1 MRLWRAG
8 EGRAHGMRPSERT
21 RTVSALGV
29 IQIFAWGST
38 YYLMAVLAGP
48 MAADTGWSAGLLS
61 AGVSVGL
68 LVSGLAASKVGRHIQ
83 ATGGRRVLA
92 AGMCLIAAGLV
103 LLGSAQTPPAYF
115 AAWAVLGLGMSAGL
129 YDAAFSTL
137 GRLYG
142 RDARAAITQL
152 TLWGG
157 FASTVCWPITAWL
170 VESVGWRGT
179 CLAYAGLH
187 LAVTLPLSLFL
198 MPQTP
203 PAEET
208 HDPVATA
215 RGTPGLLDLRFLCIA
230 AAGVA
235 LSMVATV
242 WSIHLVT
249 ILTASGYTLA
259 AAIAVGTLIGPAQV
273 GARVL
278 EMLGRSRHHPIW
290 TMAAA
295 TTLVLLGFLGLL
307 LGVPAA
313 AALVAYGA
321 GNGLWSI
328 ARGALPLALFGPGS
342 YAQTMGRLATP
353 MLLAGAAA
361 PTVGGL
367 FIEAFGPDGTLM
379 ALAAVS
385 AIPCAASLILG
396 ATISRQRRLPARYA
410 DEIR

>member
-1 MRLWRAG
+1 
-8 EGRAHGMRPSERT
+8 MRPSERT

-29 IQIFAWGST
+29 IEIFAWGST

-68 LVSGLAASKVGRHIQ
+68 LVSGLAATKVGQLIQ

-103 LLGSAQTPPAYF
+103 LLGSAQTPYVYF
-115 AAWAVLGLGMSAGL
+115 AAWAVIGLGMAAGL

-170 VESVGWRGT
+170 VEIIGWRGA

-198 MPQTP
+198 MPRTP

-208 HDPVATA
+208 SHDPTA
-215 RGTPGLLDLRFLCIA
+215 SARELPSLLDLRFLCIA
-230 AAGVA
+230 AAGIA
-235 LSMVATV
+235 LSMVVTV

-249 ILTASGYTLA
+249 ILTAGGYTLA

-273 GARVL
+273 GGRVL
-278 EMLGRSRHHPIW
+278 EMLGRGRHHPIW

-295 TTLVLLGFLGLL
+295 TSLVLLGFLGLL
-307 LGVPAA
+307 FGVPAA

-342 YAQTMGRLATP
+342 YARTMGRLATP

-361 PTVGGL
+361 PTIGGL
-367 FIEAFGPDGTLM
+367 FIEAFGPDGTLT
-379 ALAAVS
+379 ALAIVS
-385 AIPCAASLILG
+385 AIPCAAALILG
-396 ATISRQRRLPARYA
+396 AAISREKRLHAL
-410 DEIR
+410 

>member
-1 MRLWRAG
+1 MT
-8 EGRAHGMRPSERT
+8 PPPRT

-29 IQIFAWGST
+29 IEIFAWGST

-48 MAADTGWSAGLLS
+48 IAADTGWSAALLS

-68 LVSGLAASKVGRHIQ
+68 LVSGLAAPTVGRLIH

-92 AGMCLIAAGLV
+92 AGMGLIAAGLV
-103 LLGSAQTPPAYF
+103 VLAVARTPHVYF

-157 FASTVCWPITAWL
+157 FASTVCWPISAWL

-179 CLAYAGLH
+179 CLAHAGLH

-198 MPQTP
+198 MPRTP

-208 HDPVATA
+208 SHDSAASA
-215 RGTPGLLDLRFLCIA
+215 RDLPGLLDLRFLCIA

-235 LSMVATV
+235 LSVVATV

-249 ILTASGYTLA
+249 ILTAGGYTLA

-278 EMLGRSRHHPIW
+278 EMLGRGRHHPIW

-295 TTLVLLGFLGLL
+295 TSLVLVGFLGLL

-328 ARGALPLALFGPGS
+328 ARGALPLALFGPGV

-353 MLLAGAAA
+353 MLLASAAA
-361 PTVGGL
+361 PTAGGL
-367 FIEAFGPDGTLM
+367 LIQSLGPDGTLS
-379 ALAAVS
+379 ALAAIASV
-385 AIPCAASLILG
+385 PCVAALVLAASVWRRRTV
-396 ATISRQRRLPARYA
+396 ATA
-410 DEIR
+410 

>member
-1 MRLWRAG
+1 MRL
-8 EGRAHGMRPSERT
+8 SERT

-29 IQIFAWGST
+29 IEIFAWGST

-48 MAADTGWSAGLLS
+48 LAAETGWSAGLIS
-61 AGVSVGL
+61 AGISVGL
-68 LVSGLAASKVGRHIQ
+68 LVSGLAAPIVGRLIH

-92 AGMCLIAAGLV
+92 AGMCLIASGLV
-103 LLGSAQTPPAYF
+103 ILGSARTPPVYF
-115 AAWAVLGLGMSAGL
+115 AAWTVVGLGMSAGL
-129 YDAAFSTL
+129 YDAAFSVL

-170 VESVGWRGT
+170 IESVGWRGA
-179 CLAYAGLH
+179 CLSYAALH
-187 LAVTLPLSLFL
+187 LAVTLPLSLLL
-198 MPQTP
+198 MPRTP
-203 PAEET
+203 PADET
-208 HDPVATA
+208 SHDA
-215 RGTPGLLDLRFLCIA
+215 RASAHGSPSLTDLRFLCIA
-230 AAGVA
+230 TAGVA
-235 LSMVATV
+235 LTMVATV

-249 ILTASGYTLA
+249 ILTAGGYTLA

-278 EMLGRSRHHPIW
+278 EMLGRGRHHPIW

-307 LGVPAA
+307 LGIPAA

-342 YAQTMGRLATP
+342 YARTMGRLAMP

-367 FIEAFGPDGTLM
+367 LIEAFGPDGTLM

-385 AIPCAASLILG
+385 AVPCVAALIL
-396 ATISRQRRLPARYA
+396 ASTISRERRMSAV
-410 DEIR
+410 

>member
-1 MRLWRAG
+1 MKPA
-8 EGRAHGMRPSERT
+8 SRT

-29 IQIFAWGST
+29 IEIFAWGST

-48 MAADTGWSAGLLS
+48 IAAGTGWSAALLS

-68 LVSGLAASKVGRHIQ
+68 LVSGLAAPRVGRLIH

-92 AGMCLIAAGLV
+92 AGMGLIAAGLV
-103 LLGSAQTPPAYF
+103 LLASARTPHVYF

-157 FASTVCWPITAWL
+157 FASTVCWPLSAWL
-170 VESVGWRGT
+170 VESIGWRGT

-187 LAVTLPLSLFL
+187 LAVTLPLSIFL
-198 MPQTP
+198 MPRTP
-203 PAEET
+203 PAEGMAQ
-208 HDPVATA
+208 DAAA
-215 RGTPGLLDLRFLCIA
+215 RAGNLPGLLDLRFLCIA

-235 LSMVATV
+235 LSVVATV

-249 ILTASGYTLA
+249 ILTAGGYTLA

-278 EMLGRSRHHPIW
+278 EMLGRGRHHPIW

-295 TTLVLLGFLGLL
+295 TSLVLVGFLGLL

-328 ARGALPLALFGPGS
+328 ARGALPLAIFGPGV

-353 MLLAGAAA
+353 MLLASAAA
-361 PTVGGL
+361 PTAGGL
-367 FIEAFGPDGTLM
+367 LIQWLGPDGTLS
-379 ALAAVS
+379 ALAALASVPCVATLVLAATVRRERTIAS
-385 AIPCAASLILG
+385 A
-396 ATISRQRRLPARYA
+396 
-410 DEIR
+410 

>member
-1 MRLWRAG
+1 MRL
-8 EGRAHGMRPSERT
+8 SEQT

-29 IQIFAWGST
+29 VEIFAWGST

-48 MAADTGWSAGLLS
+48 MAADTGWSAGLIS
-61 AGVSVGL
+61 GGVSLGL
-68 LVSGLAASKVGRHIQ
+68 LVSGLAAPKVGRLIQ
-83 ATGGRRVLA
+83 ATGGRQVLA
-92 AGMCLIAAGLV
+92 AGMFLIAAGLI
-103 LLGSAQTPPAYF
+103 LLASAQTPTAYF
-115 AAWAVLGLGMSAGL
+115 AAWVVLGLGMSAGL

-142 RDARAAITQL
+142 RDARAAITHL

-179 CLAYAGLH
+179 CIAYAGLH

-198 MPQTP
+198 MPRTP
-203 PAEET
+203 PAEEIS
-208 HDPVATA
+208 HDPIAGA
-215 RGTPGLLDLRFLCIA
+215 RGAPGLLDLRFLCIA

-235 LSMVATV
+235 LSIVATI

-249 ILTASGYTLA
+249 ILTAGGYTLA

-278 EMLGRSRHHPIW
+278 EMLGRGRHHPIW

-295 TTLVLLGFLGLL
+295 TTLVLIGFLGLL
-307 LGVPAA
+307 FDIPAA

-342 YAQTMGRLATP
+342 YARTMGRLATP
-353 MLLAGAAA
+353 MLIAGAAA

-367 FIEAFGPDGTLM
+367 LIQWLGPDGTLSVLT
-379 ALAAVS
+379 ALALV
-385 AIPCAASLILG
+385 PCVAALVLAASVW
-396 ATISRQRRLPARYA
+396 RRRAVA
-410 DEIR
+410 SA

>member
-1 MRLWRAG
+1 
-8 EGRAHGMRPSERT
+8 MRPSERT

-61 AGVSVGL
+61 AGVSLGL
-68 LVSGLAASKVGRHIQ
+68 LVSGLAAPKVGRLIQ
-83 ATGGRRVLA
+83 ASGGRGVLA
-92 AGMCLIAAGLV
+92 GGMCLIAAGLV
-103 LLGSAQTPPAYF
+103 LLGSAETPPVYL
-115 AAWAVLGLGMSAGL
+115 AAWTVLGLGMSAGL
-129 YDAAFSTL
+129 YDPAFSTL

-142 RDARAAITQL
+142 TDARAAITQL

-170 VESVGWRGT
+170 VESVGWRGA

-198 MPQTP
+198 MPRTL
-203 PAEET
+203 PAEGPS
-208 HDPVATA
+208 HDPVATTS
-215 RGTPGLLDLRFLCIA
+215 TPGILDPGFLCIA

-273 GARVL
+273 GARVI
-278 EMLGRSRHHPIW
+278 EMLGRGRHHPIW

-295 TTLVLLGFLGLL
+295 TTLVLVGFLGLR
-307 LGVPAA
+307 LGIPAA

-342 YAQTMGRLATP
+342 YPRTMGRLATP
-353 MLLAGAAA
+353 MLLAGATA
-361 PTVGGL
+361 PTAGRL
-367 FIEAFGPDGTLM
+367 SIEVFGPDGTLM
-379 ALAAVS
+379 ALAALS
-385 AIPCAASLILG
+385 AISCAATLILG
-396 ATISRQRRLPARYA
+396 ATMSRQRRLRALHA
-410 DEIR
+410 DETR

>member
-1 MRLWRAG
+1 MML
-8 EGRAHGMRPSERT
+8 SERT

-29 IQIFAWGST
+29 IEIFAWGST

-48 MAADTGWSAGLLS
+48 IAADTGWSAGLIS

-68 LVSGLAASKVGRHIQ
+68 LVSGLAATKVGRLIQ

-103 LLGSAQTPPAYF
+103 ILAGARTLPVYF
-115 AAWAVLGLGMSAGL
+115 AAWVVLGLGMSAGL

-142 RDARAAITQL
+142 EDARAAITQL

-157 FASTVCWPITAWL
+157 FASTVCWPISAWL

-187 LAVTLPLSLFL
+187 LTVTLPLSLFL
-198 MPQTP
+198 MPRTP
-203 PAEET
+203 PADET
-208 HDPVATA
+208 SRDPAASA
-215 RGTPGLLDLRFLCIA
+215 RSLPGLLDLRFLCIA
-230 AAGVA
+230 AAGIA

-249 ILTASGYTLA
+249 ILTAGGYTLA

-278 EMLGRSRHHPIW
+278 EMLGRGRHHPIW

-307 LGVPAA
+307 LGIPAA
-313 AALVAYGA
+313 AALIAYGA

-328 ARGALPLALFGPGS
+328 ARGALPLALFGPSG
-342 YAQTMGRLATP
+342 YARTMGRLAAP
-353 MLLAGAAA
+353 MLIASAAA
-361 PTVGGL
+361 PTIG
-367 FIEAFGPDGTLM
+367 AFLIQALGPRGTLSV
-379 ALAAVS
+379 LAAVS
-385 AIPCAASLILG
+385 VVPCIGATVLAASVLRERKI
-396 ATISRQRRLPARYA
+396 PA
-410 DEIR
+410 I

>member
-1 MRLWRAG
+1 MTLSA
-8 EGRAHGMRPSERT
+8 RT

-29 IQIFAWGST
+29 IEIFAWGST

-48 MAADTGWSAGLLS
+48 IAADTGWSAGLLS

-68 LVSGLAASKVGRHIQ
+68 LVSGLAAPKVGRLIQ
-83 ATGGRRVLA
+83 ATGGRWVLA
-92 AGMCLIAAGLV
+92 TGMGLIAAGLV
-103 LLGSAQTPPAYF
+103 LLAGARSPQVYI

-157 FASTVCWPITAWL
+157 FASTVCWPISAWL

-187 LAVTLPLSLFL
+187 LAVTLPLSVFL
-198 MPQTP
+198 MPRTL

-208 HDPVATA
+208 PHDVA
-215 RGTPGLLDLRFLCIA
+215 RPGDHLPGLLDLRFLCIA

-249 ILTASGYTLA
+249 ILTAGGHSLA

-278 EMLGRSRHHPIW
+278 EMLGRGRHHPIW

-295 TTLVLLGFLGLL
+295 TGLVLVGFLGLL

-328 ARGALPLALFGPGS
+328 ARGALPLALFGPGF
-342 YAQTMGRLATP
+342 YARTMGRLATP
-353 MLLAGAAA
+353 MLLASAAA
-361 PTVGGL
+361 PTAGGL
-367 FIEAFGPDGTLM
+367 LIQWLGPAGTLSVLT
-379 ALAAVS
+379 AAASVPCVAALVLAASVWRRRTVAS
-385 AIPCAASLILG
+385 A
-396 ATISRQRRLPARYA
+396 
-410 DEIR
+410 

>member
-1 MRLWRAG
+1 MT
-8 EGRAHGMRPSERT
+8 PSERT

-29 IQIFAWGST
+29 IEIFAWGST

-68 LVSGLAASKVGRHIQ
+68 LVSGLAASQVGRLIQ

-103 LLGSAQTPPAYF
+103 LLGSAQTPAVYL

-187 LAVTLPLSLFL
+187 LAATLPLSLFL
-198 MPQTP
+198 MPRTP

-208 HDPVATA
+208 SHDPKASA
-215 RGTPGLLDLRFLCIA
+215 RGMPGLLDLRFLCIA

-235 LSMVATV
+235 LSVVATV
-242 WSIHLVT
+242 WSIHLIT
-249 ILTASGYTLA
+249 ILTAGGYSLT

-273 GARVL
+273 GARVI
-278 EMLGRSRHHPIW
+278 EMLGRGRHHPIW
-290 TMAAA
+290 TMVAAN
-295 TTLVLLGFLGLL
+295 TLVLLGFLGLL

-342 YAQTMGRLATP
+342 YARTMGRLATP

-367 FIEAFGPDGTLM
+367 FIEAFGPDGTLT
-379 ALAAVS
+379 ALAVVS
-385 AIPCAASLILG
+385 AIPCVAGLILW
-396 ATISRQRRLPARYA
+396 ASVHREDKVAAL
-410 DEIR
+410 

>member
-1 MRLWRAG
+1 M
-8 EGRAHGMRPSERT
+8 
-21 RTVSALGV
+21 
-29 IQIFAWGST
+29 F
-38 YYLMAVLAGP
+38 
-48 MAADTGWSAGLLS
+48 
-61 AGVSVGL
+61 
-68 LVSGLAASKVGRHIQ
+68 
-83 ATGGRRVLA
+83 
-92 AGMCLIAAGLV
+92 LIAAGLV
-103 LLGSAQTPPAYF
+103 LLASAQTPSAYL
-115 AAWAVLGLGMSAGL
+115 AAWVVLGLGMSAGL

-198 MPQTP
+198 MPRTP

-208 HDPVATA
+208 SPDHIAGA
-215 RGTPGLLDLRFLCIA
+215 RGAPGPLDLRFLCIA
-230 AAGVA
+230 AAGVCPFDGR
-235 LSMVATV
+235 
-242 WSIHLVT
+242 HDLVDPSRHHPDRRG
-249 ILTASGYTLA
+249 LHLA

-278 EMLGRSRHHPIW
+278 EMLGRGRHHPIW

-295 TTLVLLGFLGLL
+295 ATLVLMGFLGLL
-307 LGVPAA
+307 FGIPAA

-342 YAQTMGRLATP
+342 YAKTMGRLATP
-353 MLLAGAAA
+353 MLIAGAAA
-361 PTVGGL
+361 PTIGGL
-367 FIEAFGPDGTLM
+367 LIEFDRPRRGPLGPRSHFDRALHCRTCPGSIDPERAKRFGRM
-379 ALAAVS
+379 
-385 AIPCAASLILG
+385 
-396 ATISRQRRLPARYA
+396 RQN
-410 DEIR
+410 

>member
-1 MRLWRAG
+1 
-8 EGRAHGMRPSERT
+8 
-21 RTVSALGV
+21 
-29 IQIFAWGST
+29 
-38 YYLMAVLAGP
+38 
-48 MAADTGWSAGLLS
+48 
-61 AGVSVGL
+61 
-68 LVSGLAASKVGRHIQ
+68 
-83 ATGGRRVLA
+83 
-92 AGMCLIAAGLV
+92 
-103 LLGSAQTPPAYF
+103 
-115 AAWAVLGLGMSAGL
+115 VLGLGMSAGL
-129 YDAAFSTL
+129 YDAAFSAL

-198 MPQTP
+198 MPRTP
-203 PAEET
+203 PAEEISPDHIT
-208 HDPVATA
+208 SA
-215 RGTPGLLDLRFLCIA
+215 RGAPGLLDPRFLCIA

-249 ILTASGYTLA
+249 ILTAGGYTLA

-278 EMLGRSRHHPIW
+278 EMLGRGRHHPIW

-295 TTLVLLGFLGLL
+295 TSLVLLGFFGLL
-307 LGVPAA
+307 LDIPAA

-328 ARGALPLALFGPGS
+328 ARGALPLALFGSGS
-342 YAQTMGRLATP
+342 YARTMGRLATP
-353 MLLAGAAA
+353 MLIAGAAA
-361 PTVGGL
+361 PTIGGL
-367 FIEAFGPDGTLM
+367 LIESIGPDGTLS
-379 ALAAVS
+379 ALAAISTVPCIAALILAASIRRERSVS
-385 AIPCAASLILG
+385 AA
-396 ATISRQRRLPARYA
+396 
-410 DEIR
+410 

>member
-1 MRLWRAG
+1 
-8 EGRAHGMRPSERT
+8 MRPSERT

-29 IQIFAWGST
+29 IEIFAWGST

-48 MAADTGWSAGLLS
+48 MAAETGWSAGLIS
-61 AGVSVGL
+61 AGISVGL
-68 LVSGLAASKVGRHIQ
+68 LVSGLAAPMVGRLIH

-103 LLGSAQTPPAYF
+103 ILGSARTPPVYF
-115 AAWAVLGLGMSAGL
+115 AAWTVLGLGMSAGL
-129 YDAAFSTL
+129 YDAAFSAL

-170 VESVGWRGT
+170 VESVGWRGA
-179 CLAYAGLH
+179 CLSYAALH
-187 LAVTLPLSLFL
+187 LAITLPLSLFL
-198 MPQTP
+198 MPRTP
-203 PAEET
+203 PADET
-208 HDPVATA
+208 SHDATA
-215 RGTPGLLDLRFLCIA
+215 GARAAPGLLDLRFLCIA

-235 LSMVATV
+235 LTMVATV

-249 ILTASGYTLA
+249 ILTAEGYTLA

-278 EMLGRSRHHPIW
+278 EMLGRGRHHPIW

-295 TTLVLLGFLGLL
+295 TTLVLLGFLGLR

-313 AALVAYGA
+313 VALVAYGA

-342 YAQTMGRLATP
+342 YARTMGRLATP

-367 FIEAFGPDGTLM
+367 FIETFGPDGTLS

-385 AIPCAASLILG
+385 AVPCVAALIL
-396 ATISRQRRLPARYA
+396 ASTISCKRKISAVWNALIHRF
-410 DEIR
+410 